1 MPLSF
6 ALSIS
11 HFVSSVGADAG
22 FAALIGLA
30 ILVLLYFAHARETS
44 NVRSELV
51 RANERL
57 EELER
62 RLTAGVS
69 PYVAPRPP
77 IAAPGMEGE
86 DAGGIAGAE
95 VAPPSSAV
103 APGAGAGAGAGA
115 SHLGGAPALTP
126 PAGVGAP
133 PLTDATRVVP
143 GVEQEASESEEAP
156 SEGRPAE
163 APSEGQ
169 PAEAPVAAV
178 PLAAPQ
184 GTGAA
189 PSATVTGA
197 QAPPAPGSFR
207 PGAFGGDRPP
217 PVVAPPPGVGRTPA
231 PVTAAAGGNGT
242 SATLGA
248 SSGAPRS
255 LLEHGLP
262 SRHRSLKW
270 LIPLVAGLVLV
281 AIAVV
286 LVVVLTSGNGT
297 PGHRAAAR
305 HVPPKIAAA
314 PSGISPAAVTV
325 AVVNGTSINQLAHHV
340 GDRLTRLGFKEGA
353 LATATGQ
360 TLSTTSVGY
369 LPGYHKDGLLVAHAL
384 KLPAANVRPAAQS
397 NLSLVCPQ
405 PTSCTAD
412 VVVVAGT
419 DLAPHH

>member
-1 MPLSF
+1 MGPLF
-6 ALSIS
+6 ALSIH
-11 HFVSSVGADAG
+11 HFINSVGADAG
-22 FAALIGLA
+22 FASIIGLA
-30 ILVLLYFAHARETS
+30 VLVLLYFAHARETS

-51 RANERL
+51 RATERL

-62 RLTAGVS
+62 RLSTGVS

-77 IAAPGMEGE
+77 MAAPGMEGE
-86 DAGGIAGAE
+86 EAGGLAGTGA
-95 VAPPSSAV
+95 ASPSSTA
-103 APGAGAGAGAGA
+103 APGAEAGA
-115 SHLGGAPALTP
+115 SHLGGAPALTA

-143 GVEQEASESEEAP
+143 GVEEEAAESEEES
-156 SEGRPAE
+156 SESR
-163 APSEGQ
+163 

-189 PSATVTGA
+189 PSATVAGA
-197 QAPPAPGSFR
+197 EAPPAQGPSR
-207 PGAFGGDRPP
+207 LGALGGDRPP

-231 PVTAAAGGNGT
+231 PVTAAGGGNGS

-248 SSGAPRS
+248 GSGAPRS

-270 LIPLVAGLVLV
+270 LVPLVAGLAIV

-286 LVVVLTSGNGT
+286 LIVVLTSGGST
-297 PGHRAAAR
+297 SGHRAAAR
-305 HVPPKIAAA
+305 HAPPKIAAA
-314 PSGISPAAVTV
+314 PSGISPSAVTV

-369 LPGYHKDGLLVAHAL
+369 LPGYHKDALLVAHTL
-384 KLPAANVRPAAQS
+384 KLPAAVVRPAQQS
-397 NLSLVCPQ
+397 SLSLVCPQ